1 MAWHLILMAVIYI
14 AAGINH
20 FIKPKIYVR
29 IIPDYL
35 PAHAFLV
42 YLSGIF
48 EIALGIML
56 FWKDL
61 RPFAIWGIIL
71 MLIVFFSVHIHMLR
85 SEKAASG
92 LPKWVLI
99 LRIPVQFALIYW
111 AYTYL

>member
-56 FWKDL
+56 FWKNL

-71 MLIVFFSVHIHMLR
+71 MLIVF
-85 SEKAASG
+85 
-92 LPKWVLI
+92 LPFTFTCYDQKRQL
-99 LRIPVQFALIYW
+99 PVYQNGC
-111 AYTYL
+111 